1 MKKVILGTV
10 ALSLVVSSVALAAPL
25 AKLEQGKGKID
36 ASLSLGAS
44 LKDEAHGE
52 KIDLGGKTR
61 YRAGATYG
69 LGNNLG
75 LDYVYASNAGDRDS
89 SVQSHQINLMYQ
101 LNNYITAFGG
111 YVYNKAEVGGW
122 NNNTNGYQ
130 VGLQGRMDLAPRT
143 VGWAKFGIGNTITQY
158 ELGVGYD
165 LTHNWEANLFYNDSK
180 YKDFDDDTNM
190 KTHNVNLG
198 VSYKF

>member
-1 MKKVILGTV
+1 MKKAVLGAV
-10 ALSLVVSSVALAAPL
+10 VLSLMVSSVAMASPL

-36 ASLSLGAS
+36 ASLTLGPSIKA
-44 LKDEAHGE
+44 EQHGD
-52 KIDLGGKTR
+52 KTDLGGKTR
-61 YRAGATYG
+61 YRVGATYG
-69 LGNNLG
+69 LGNNVG
-75 LDYVYASNAGDRDS
+75 LDYVYAANAGDNDS

-101 LNNYITAFGG
+101 INNYVTAFGG
-111 YVYNKAEVGGW
+111 YIYNKAEMGGW

-130 VGLQGRMDLAPRT
+130 LGLQGRMDLAKRT

-158 ELGVGYD
+158 EVGVGYD

-180 YKDFDDDTNM
+180 YKDFNNDIDM